1 MTPTT
6 DSGDLTKLARSVV
19 LVVLAACDTGKPA
32 DVTASVRRP
41 APMFRASCA
50 TPSLGVCTEYTDDAF
65 ALGESL
71 AKTGCLELRG
81 NWSPARCP
89 PERRLGTCAVV
100 GGTRVYYPGGD
111 LDFTSTT
118 AARDCVE
125 LYQGAFS
132 AR

>member
-1 MTPTT
+1 MTPT
-6 DSGDLTKLARSVV
+6 SHSADLTTLARSV
-19 LVVLAACDTGKPA
+19 LLLVLAACDTGKPA
-32 DVTASVRRP
+32 DVTARRP
-41 APMFRASCA
+41 PTFRASCA
-50 TPSLGVCTEYTDDAF
+50 TPSLGVCTEFSDEAF
-65 ALGESL
+65 ALGASL

-81 NWSPARCP
+81 SWSPARCP
-89 PERRLGTCAVV
+89 SEQRLGTCTISS
-100 GGTRVYYPGGD
+100 GTRVYYPGGD